1 MCRRSKNRCKI
12 VYKGSGV
19 LCSSGCRSL
28 ARDLKRACTRR
39 LHDDTSPSYSMSFT
53 SEDQSNVLQAVRD
66 RSREHS
72 SEKTREDLVTAFKKA
87 SHRLEPLAYDWQ
99 LDITEALL
107 LALDCVVIATTGSG
121 KTNAIRTT

>member
-1 MCRRSKNRCKI
+1 M
-12 VYKGSGV
+12 
-19 LCSSGCRSL
+19 
-28 ARDLKRACTRR
+28 
-39 LHDDTSPSYSMSFT
+39 PST